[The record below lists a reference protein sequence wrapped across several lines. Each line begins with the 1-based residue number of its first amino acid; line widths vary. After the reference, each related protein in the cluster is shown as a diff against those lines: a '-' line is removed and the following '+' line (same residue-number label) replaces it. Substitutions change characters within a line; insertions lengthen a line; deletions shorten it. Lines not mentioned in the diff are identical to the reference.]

1 MQLSVPVS
9 SIKRWSLDPTI
20 IHLNHGSYGGCP
32 HAVTLTATAWRA
44 RLEAAPMRFMVLD
57 WQTELDRAR
66 HSLAE
71 FVHAPAERLVFVPS
85 STVGVAIALNSVDL
99 AAGDDIV
106 TTDHAYRAC
115 MNQLTRLA
123 AARGATITAVKVPVP
138 FDASALIDAVARAIT
153 PRTRLALFDHITSA
167 TALRLPI
174 EQLAALCTAR
184 GIPVVVDGAHAP
196 GQIALDVA
204 AVGATYYIG
213 NCHKWMCSPKGVGFL
228 VVADGAPARPI
239 ATSHGASPEYG
250 PANRLH
256 AELDW
261 SGTYDPSP
269 SLTVPSAIVTL
280 AVEGGGWPAIYA
292 RNHALV
298 CDLRRR
304 VIDGLGSSSAANVL
318 IAPDD
323 ALACMAAVPI
333 KLPAELTPSALSTR
347 LLREGWEVQIVD
359 FPGGPLLRL
368 SAHLYN
374 HLGDAQ
380 LLVTK
385 LRSLG
390 VALGSLPSR

>member
-1 MQLSVPVS
+1 VQLSVPVS

-66 HSLAE
+66 NSLAE
-71 FVHAPAERLVFVPS
+71 FVHAPAERLGFVPS
-85 STVGVAIALNSVDL
+85 SPVGVAIALNSVDL

-213 NCHKWMCSPKGVGFL
+213 NCHKWMCAPKGVGFL

-374 HLGDAQ
+374 HVGDAQ

-390 VALGSLPSR
+390 VALGSLRSR